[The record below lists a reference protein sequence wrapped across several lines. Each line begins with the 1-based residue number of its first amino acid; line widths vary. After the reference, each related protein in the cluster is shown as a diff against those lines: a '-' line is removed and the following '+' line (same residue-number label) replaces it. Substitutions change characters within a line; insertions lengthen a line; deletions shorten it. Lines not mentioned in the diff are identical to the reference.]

1 MMAEPAQPEDEGK
14 ASRTGAESTRADTLA
29 RRERILKAATAL
41 GGDRRVTMGE
51 LAAAAGV
58 GRSTLYRHFP
68 SREALNQ
75 ALEAHRSETAP
86 GAPPSV
92 SWQVATMPFL
102 APGQLGR
109 DRPLTLEVTRVLDEV
124 PPHLVPDQLV
134 AEARRAAGV
143 SVALYVVDIDGSQL
157 LRLAGSEEFPA
168 QLDAPPAIGP
178 EIVPEGLP
186 EFYARL
192 QQRLPGCCA
201 EPLWLRGRVL
211 GLLLCVGT
219 PLASLQDIAKQG
231 AAALELANDYT
242 DFIEAARRR
251 KPTTAAAEIQQNLF
265 PPRIAQLAGPA
276 RRRPA
281 PQL

>member
-1 MMAEPAQPEDEGK
+1 
-14 ASRTGAESTRADTLA
+14 
-29 RRERILKAATAL
+29 
-41 GGDRRVTMGE
+41 
-51 LAAAAGV
+51 
-58 GRSTLYRHFP
+58 
-68 SREALNQ
+68 
-75 ALEAHRSETAP
+75 
-86 GAPPSV
+86 
-92 SWQVATMPFL
+92 
-102 APGQLGR
+102 
-109 DRPLTLEVTRVLDEV
+109 VTRVLDEV

-157 LRLAGSEEFPA
+157 LRLAGSAEFPA

-219 PLASLQDIAKQG
+219 PLASLEDIAPRGPFEVASHCGGHAHPDDLVAVMIVRCTAKLR
-231 AAALELANDYT
+231 ALLGRQAQLPGGPVSSPSDFYANLLH
-242 DFIEAARRR
+242 IERRR
-251 KPTTAAAEIQQNLF
+251 CLLVTHAATLF
-265 PPRIAQLAGPA
+265 SVFCPDVRAAQLRPLGLFLVPRIIASS
-276 RRRPA
+276 RPRA
-281 PQL
+281 CLSERSASLTPIASRSPRPLGVAACWVA